1 MRTWNRGVWTVLVA
15 TVVLITGAATG
26 ACSDD
31 GSSGPDVVRDNGEF
45 THRAA
50 RICGDVLKRRA
61 GDADYRKDRDAIVTA
76 LVTVIKKQRPPAEVA
91 QALTR
96 TIEEYERTT
105 RDLGRITSADPKWA
119 EAWSQV
125 AAAITGDAKTY
136 RDRRDALVSEDSA
149 RLAAQFRPGGL
160 TSDINAPLTVLGLN
174 ERDCRLLLQ

>member
-1 MRTWNRGVWTVLVA
+1 MRTVLVA

-31 GSSGPDVVRDNGEF
+31 GSSGPDVVRDNPEF

-61 GDADYRKDRDAIVTA
+61 GDADYRKDRDAIVMA
-76 LVTVIKKQRPPAEVA
+76 LAAVLKNQRPPAEVA

-96 TIEEYERTT
+96 TAEEYERTT
-105 RDLGRITSADPKWA
+105 RDLGKITAADPKWA

-125 AAAITGDAKTY
+125 AAAITGDAKAY
-136 RDRRDALVSEDSA
+136 RDRRDALAGEDSA
-149 RLAAQFRPGGL
+149 RWAASFRPDRL
-160 TSDINAPLTVLGLN
+160 TADINAPLTVLGLN
-174 ERDCRLLLQ
+174 ERDCRLLLR